1 MPLHLD
7 LISWKRRKELE
18 GKQFWRFSQ
27 SFLKLVSSRVLMSG
41 ALGSNFI
48 IFGWVLMFFLP
59 NRIFLINTLSIG
71 FAATHRLRGTTHT
84 ESRDVLVNG
93 FGLFW
98 NLLLIKSSIANSTPP
113 MWLYF
118 PFPRRPRPAGHVHA
132 ARSTS

>member
-7 LISWKRRKELE
+7 LISWKRRKEIE

-48 IFGWVLMFFLP
+48 IFGWVLRFFLP

-71 FAATHRLRGTTHT
+71 FAATL
-84 ESRDVLVNG
+84 
-93 FGLFW
+93 
-98 NLLLIKSSIANSTPP
+98 
-113 MWLYF
+113 
-118 PFPRRPRPAGHVHA
+118 
-132 ARSTS
+132 